1 MALRHRMARTMK
13 SSVAE
18 QQIAFHR
25 SSYTGFAIR
34 HRVPG
39 QASPPA
45 KLFEFLGSFPPAD
58 GIERAAMVT
67 QAACNRTSTDHT
79 C

>member
-1 MALRHRMARTMK
+1 MDLQYVTAYPARR
-13 SSVAE
+13 A
-18 QQIAFHR
+18 
-25 SSYTGFAIR
+25 
-34 HRVPG
+34 G

-67 QAACNRTSTDHT
+67 QVACNRTSTDHT

>member
-1 MALRHRMARTMK
+1 MVCNTSPRTRPGG
-13 SSVAE
+13 A
-18 QQIAFHR
+18 
-25 SSYTGFAIR
+25 
-34 HRVPG
+34 G

-67 QAACNRTSTDHT
+67 QAACNRTSTGHT